1 MESGRWHEGGNNVS
15 GNILSVTVGHF
26 VKVCVYFRSALVTA
40 SSLMLLPHLKKHT
53 KNFHAVN
60 RKVAL

>member
-1 MESGRWHEGGNNVS
+1 MESGRWHEGGNNVA

-40 SSLMLLPHLKKHT
+40 S
-53 KNFHAVN
+53 
-60 RKVAL
+60 

>member
-1 MESGRWHEGGNNVS
+1 MKSGRWHEGGNNVA

-26 VKVCVYFRSALVTA
+26 VKVCVYFRSVLVTA
-40 SSLMLLPHLKKHT
+40 SLLLLLPHLKTHT